1 MFGSQTAVAQRA
13 ARECGRC
20 KKQNDG
26 FPFAREKLL
35 RTKREPVSCGTS
47 PSPTMEQHSDFRF
60 VVMIRNLGW
69 GTWSFTRW
77 FWILVGCIM
86 SISLLSIIVKC
97 SIARRKRTGHLPV
110 IYQTCPAPSV
120 KIGTPTRI

>member
-35 RTKREPVSCGTS
+35 RTKRELLPCSTS

-60 VVMIRNLGW
+60 VVMIRNLGA
-69 GTWSFTRW
+69 SE
-77 FWILVGCIM
+77 ILV
-86 SISLLSIIVKC
+86 
-97 SIARRKRTGHLPV
+97 RKNGKPTKSNPSFA
-110 IYQTCPAPSV
+110 TCTFNGA
-120 KIGTPTRI
+120 K